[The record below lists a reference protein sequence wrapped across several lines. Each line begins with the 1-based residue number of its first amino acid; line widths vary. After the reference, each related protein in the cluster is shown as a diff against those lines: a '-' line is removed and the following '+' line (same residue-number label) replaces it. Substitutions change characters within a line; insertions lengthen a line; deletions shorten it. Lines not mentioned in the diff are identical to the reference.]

1 MSGLLHRR
9 LSYLLVF
16 FRTSEQE
23 HQPQEKV
30 DLISY
35 CSLMHVRYLFF
46 PLFSYDFHFLVMLW
60 NCLHM
65 KKICIYDHI
74 QNEKVTHQEKNG
86 GQIRAKDEDIEKLN
100 IKWQALLK

>member
-1 MSGLLHRR
+1 
-9 LSYLLVF
+9 
-16 FRTSEQE
+16 
-23 HQPQEKV
+23 
-30 DLISY
+30 
-35 CSLMHVRYLFF
+35 
-46 PLFSYDFHFLVMLW
+46 
-60 NCLHM
+60 M